1 MKRPLAEAKG
11 IPKEREMWDRF
22 FNQSAHL
29 ALLGHEILECL
40 PILLLV
46 FQELIKVPS
55 GKLT

>member
-40 PILLLV
+40 RFSFSSFKNSSRYPLV
-46 FQELIKVPS
+46 N
-55 GKLT
+55 